1 MLQHYHS
8 IFEITL
14 HLAFTGSQGTSEQHF
29 QSCSYL
35 ISVGL
40 KPKFGDI
47 GPTDCDCVPFG
58 QCEWS
63 QKIFSKIT
71 ELRAQADNFKALG
84 YSRIE
89 YLQTWGVARSFFGKK
104 ICERKKKFVFCCG
117 PPGSDKTTFSDF
129 PTEKHITNDCPQ
141 EGPPKSTTQA
151 PDRDDH
157 VIKIS

>member
-1 MLQHYHS
+1 M
-8 IFEITL
+8 
-14 HLAFTGSQGTSEQHF
+14 
-29 QSCSYL
+29 
-35 ISVGL
+35 

-58 QCEWS
+58 KCEWS
-63 QKIFSKIT
+63 QKVFSKLT
-71 ELRAQADNFKALG
+71 ELRAQVDNYKSLG

-104 ICERKKKFVFCCG
+104 VCERKKKFVFCCG

-141 EGPPKSTTQA
+141 EGPTTTTTTTTA
-151 PDRDDH
+151 RPGKH
-157 VIKIS
+157 VIKISYRQLVLVVN